1 MDSDNCHSAQLAQ
14 PFLHSDQPIALPSS
28 ISQLN
33 KTPLGSS
40 VEALHIFSDANNP
53 LHDDGG
59 DDDEN
64 NIKNEGQAAPY
75 HALME
80 DKININVSGWKY
92 EISDYLLKKFPSSL
106 LGNEAMRARYWCNET
121 KSYNFDRHPS
131 VFSEILY
138 FYVSLGECFECPPN
152 VSHETFNREMR
163 FFKIPLPSEV
173 DTTVEDPINL
183 KYVELRKKSVQVKNI
198 PGSLRSTV
206 NSTYDEIRLNFWE
219 LLSKP
224 ESSKSATFFAY
235 FATTLIIVS
244 SSVFV
249 IETIPE
255 INNHP
260 TQSLRNP
267 GPKELLNIIEA
278 LCVIFFT
285 CEILLRFWSCPSRLY
300 FFSEPF
306 NVIDI
311 LAILPNFI
319 EIMVKALVEDE
330 NLNADFLTVLRIF
343 RIAKIV
349 RLSRRS
355 VKIRLLFRT
364 LAKSGNAFTLLF
376 VVIAFATLLFGTLI
390 YYAERGGN
398 EEFKSIPHTFWY
410 CVVTMT
416 TVGYGDMTPRSIQG
430 RFLGFL
436 CALMGVFCIALPVP
450 AIVENFQKLNAAIN
464 MESQRMKEGR
474 KEHERK
480 RGESNTTSPSNS
492 PNRDPREMGVI
503 YDSATE
509 EKE

>member
-1 MDSDNCHSAQLAQ
+1 MFYC
-14 PFLHSDQPIALPSS
+14 
-28 ISQLN
+28 
-33 KTPLGSS
+33 
-40 VEALHIFSDANNP
+40 
-53 LHDDGG
+53 
-59 DDDEN
+59 
-64 NIKNEGQAAPY
+64 
-75 HALME
+75 
-80 DKININVSGWKY
+80 
-92 EISDYLLKKFPSSL
+92 
-106 LGNEAMRARYWCNET
+106 
-121 KSYNFDRHPS
+121 FDRHPL
-131 VFSEILY
+131 VFAEILY
-138 FYVSLGECFECPPN
+138 FYVSLGECFECPPTI
-152 VSHETFNREMR
+152 SHETFNREIR

-183 KYVELRKKSVQVKNI
+183 KYVELRKKSFQVNNI
-198 PGSLRSTV
+198 PGGFRSQI

-235 FATTLIIVS
+235 FATTLIVVS

-255 INNHP
+255 ITNHP

-267 GPKELLNIIEA
+267 GPKELLNIVEA

-285 CEILLRFWSCPSRLY
+285 CEIVLRFWSCPSRLY

-319 EIMVKALVEDE
+319 EIIVKTLIEDE
-330 NLNADFLTVLRIF
+330 DLNADFLTVLRIF

-390 YYAERGGN
+390 YYAERGDN

-416 TVGYGDMTPRSIQG
+416 TVGYGDMTPRTVLG
-430 RFLGFL
+430 RILGFL

-464 MESQRMKEGR
+464 MESQRLKEGR
-474 KEHERK
+474 KEHEK
-480 RGESNTTSPSNS
+480 KYGLGSPGGNS
-492 PNRDPREMGVI
+492 FGTDPRNSGIIQSSNENNNNNIDRENQFNMTSS
-503 YDSATE
+503 Y
-509 EKE
+509 

>member
-1 MDSDNCHSAQLAQ
+1 M
-14 PFLHSDQPIALPSS
+14 
-28 ISQLN
+28 
-33 KTPLGSS
+33 
-40 VEALHIFSDANNP
+40 
-53 LHDDGG
+53 
-59 DDDEN
+59 
-64 NIKNEGQAAPY
+64 
-75 HALME
+75 
-80 DKININVSGWKY
+80 
-92 EISDYLLKKFPSSL
+92 
-106 LGNEAMRARYWCNET
+106 
-121 KSYNFDRHPS
+121 
-131 VFSEILY
+131 
-138 FYVSLGECFECPPN
+138 
-152 VSHETFNREMR
+152 
-163 FFKIPLPSEV
+163 
-173 DTTVEDPINL
+173 
-183 KYVELRKKSVQVKNI
+183 
-198 PGSLRSTV
+198 
-206 NSTYDEIRLNFWE
+206 
-219 LLSKP
+219 
-224 ESSKSATFFAY
+224 
-235 FATTLIIVS
+235 
-244 SSVFV
+244 

-285 CEILLRFWSCPSRLY
+285 CEIILRFWSCPSRLY

-319 EIMVKALVEDE
+319 EIIVKALIEDE
-330 NLNADFLTVLRIF
+330 DLNADFLTVLRIF

-390 YYAERGGN
+390 YYAERAVN

-416 TVGYGDMTPRSIQG
+416 TVGYGDMSPRTIQG

-464 MESQRMKEGR
+464 LESQRMKEG
-474 KEHERK
+474 KPA
-480 RGESNTTSPSNS
+480 GGSNSISSNDPSSSNGGIYETAGINCNSAEAEEAIQMRSKQGSPSINHEDEERNS
-492 PNRDPREMGVI
+492 MVGARIAGGRSFRE
-503 YDSATE
+503 
-509 EKE
+509 